1 MKKQNLIIN
10 QLQEKIDRYKE
21 LAEVSLPPKGW
32 IYAIRTALKM
42 SLKQLGKRMSITSQ
56 SVWEIEDREK
66 NGNITLNNLRQIGSA
81 LNMRFVYGFI
91 PNHESLNEIIA
102 SRAKDLATEIVQR
115 ASVSMDLEDQKP
127 SEERIEKAIEEKTQE
142 LIEKLPRFLWD

>member
-66 NGNITLNNLRQIGSA
+66 NGNI
-81 LNMRFVYGFI
+81 
-91 PNHESLNEIIA
+91 
-102 SRAKDLATEIVQR
+102 
-115 ASVSMDLEDQKP
+115 
-127 SEERIEKAIEEKTQE
+127 
-142 LIEKLPRFLWD
+142 